1 MNRFTKDDLKTLIV
15 VILVCTIFASIVLV
29 VNIKSNSEKL
39 EAVNEYNTFFS
50 TTKYVNSYLNYLSNG
65 DSQAVYNLLFDKYIE
80 KYNITEDNVL
90 SKLNKYPKDISIR
103 VKQMEYVKVKNNY
116 IYYINGKIIEN
127 GYDYEKVIEENF
139 EIIAINDFN
148 NLSVALY
155 PINDTNYKK
164 IIDNIKEINIVQNNT
179 NHIVKSDLITKE
191 QICIMYLSDYLNEI
205 KTNIDYSYEI
215 LSQSMKKKYTTLDS
229 YKKYINSQINNLTTV
244 ADKCKEEEIDKK
256 RVYTVVDKNENVYSF
271 TEESI
276 MNYKVDLYFKEDK
289 NEQ

>member
-127 GYDYEKVIEENF
+127 GYDYEKVIDENF

-148 NLSVALY
+148 NLSVSLY

>member
-103 VKQMEYVKVKNNY
+103 VKQMEYVKVKDNY

-127 GYDYEKVIEENF
+127 GYDYEKVIDENF
-139 EIIAINDFN
+139 EIIVINDFN